1 MSLKTAIFGT
11 FLLIFLTVVLF
22 AIQSSETQAA
32 HRDTCEGGGPDGGWS
47 ACEVGRGRHCGTGYK
62 TCLDSHS
69 SRYNDREQCILAC
82 PNNQRCNYNRVCGT
96 LYSCTG
102 DTSCRYGT
110 CEDSKCIEEC
120 TVDSN
125 CYPIP
130 EGYTEANRASCYRA
144 KCSYTHSDDDDG
156 DGGSGGGGGNGGGG
170 GGRPDCGEGRRSYY
184 QGRGCGYECL
194 SRNQQPSCDECPS
207 CSGPLINSSDS
218 NCGATR
224 TTRCEGGCTAWAS
237 GVDCNELGFNHSI
250 NLSCDYSRCAC
261 SDRTTC
267 LDSRY
272 TPSHWKQVCGLGNFT
287 CLPYRHRNGSWGS
300 GCLLSNT
307 CFSTWIGYR
316 YEDVCLLRGCAR
328 YWAPPPGWEY
338 VCRSGVG
345 NASSLSFNKRRVCFD
360 GTWRD
365 IHTNGSACDVAL
377 RAAGANPDWHIAKSG
392 MVRVGWYWN
401 SQGYAR
407 RYPLGSWVC
416 PVPPLAIRN
425 RSCWPGIDCGLNSSG
440 DIAVCY
446 NQSGGGSDCV
456 FEGRCYPS
464 ADRLLDGARDLRNTW
479 RAHGVTVVADVDN
492 GSEGWEYC
500 DRGSWRG
507 LSGGLRGQVTNMSWH
522 PVQGARV
529 TVLGAGLTAI
539 TDAGGYYHFSGIPV
553 RTLGRPGYG
562 STSYGDVIAEDLS
575 GTYDPAVSKNLQ
587 VRAFENTTRN
597 FVLKRPLGRDC
608 NDDCTDHRGVCSPR
622 CHGTGSCLFS
632 SRESMEICDGYFEG
646 GYGDR
651 VNGSQKR
658 RVLCCKGEAFEP
670 EKVVVELCEGLED
683 VARVQKSVLFRG
695 RFVTMNV
702 LLFDGKQCKSK
713 PIPHALR

>member
-1 MSLKTAIFGT
+1 MSLKAAVFGT

-22 AIQSSETQAA
+22 AIQSSETQATN
-32 HRDTCEGGGPDGGWS
+32 RTTCEGGGPDGGWS
-47 ACEVGRGRHCGTGYK
+47 ACEVGYGRECGTGYK

-69 SRYNDREQCILAC
+69 SRYDELEPCTLDC
-82 PNNQRCNYNRVCGT
+82 PNNQTCHYNARCTQTVCREREDGSFT
-96 LYSCTG
+96 VCAYG
-102 DTSCRYGT
+102 DCDEEPDEDGYGL
-110 CEDSKCIEEC
+110 CIGEC
-120 TVDSN
+120 NDDDD

-130 EGYTEANRASCYRA
+130 QGYSPSSRVSCYRA
-144 KCSYTHSDDDDG
+144 KCSYISSGDDDDSPSYAYPTPG
-156 DGGSGGGGGNGGGG
+156 GGSSEC
-170 GGRPDCGEGRRSYY
+170 PEGTRYHNR
-184 QGRGCGYECL
+184 GPGCGYECL
-194 SRNQQPSCDECPS
+194 ASFQEPTCDECPS
-207 CSGPLINSSDS
+207 CPLPRIKSTNS

-224 TTRCEGGCTAWAS
+224 TTRCEGGCTTWTP
-237 GVDCNELGFNHSI
+237 GVDCNQLGRTRGI
-250 NLSCDYSRCAC
+250 DLSCEYSRCDC

-267 LDSRY
+267 LDSRRFGIY
-272 TPSHWKQVCGLGNFT
+272 HYLCRR
-287 CLPYRHRNGSWGS
+287 YERERNGGGFW
-300 GCLLSNT
+300 N
-307 CFSTWIGYR
+307 
-316 YEDVCLLRGCAR
+316 R
-328 YWAPPPGWEY
+328 YWSSTMCHNHYFIRAKWVRNDVEY

-345 NASSLSFNKRRVCFD
+345 NASSLSFDKRRVCFN
-360 GTWRD
+360 GTWQNV
-365 IHTNGSACDVAL
+365 HTNGSACAVAL
-377 RAAGANPDWHIAKSG
+377 RAAGANPDWHLAKSG
-392 MVRVGWYWN
+392 IVRVDWDYRMGN
-401 SQGYAR
+401 SMGR
-407 RYPLGSWVC
+407 WLC
-416 PVPPLAIRN
+416 PIPPLALRN

-440 DIAVCY
+440 DIAVC
-446 NQSGGGSDCV
+446 SEGSDCV

-464 ADRLLDGARDLRNTW
+464 ANRLLDGARDLRRTLK
-479 RAHGVTVVADVDN
+479 AHGVTVVADVDN

-507 LSGGLRGQVTNMSWH
+507 VSGGLRGQVTNTSWH

-529 TVLGAGLTAI
+529 TVLGAGSTAI
-539 TDAGGYYHFSGIPV
+539 TDAGGYYYISDIPV
-553 RTLGRPGYG
+553 RSLTRLGYG

-622 CHGTGSCLFS
+622 CHGTGACLFNS
-632 SRESMEICDGYFEG
+632 QESMEICDGYFEG

-670 EKVVVELCEGLED
+670 EKVVIELCEGLED

-702 LLFDGKQCKSK
+702 LMFDGKQCKSK